1 MEKCRGSANSWA
13 VFGLLLAAIPALA
26 QSLNQSQLRGTIT
39 DSSGAV
45 ISGATV
51 TITDVGT
58 NISESTV
65 STNRGA
71 YAFTALKPSNYKL
84 LVSAKTFG
92 SVEKKGITL
101 TVNQET
107 TLDVTLL
114 PSSASSSV
122 TVESIPTLLDSDSAT
137 LGADIPSQYLTQ
149 MPLENRDPFGIAFL
163 AAGVTETAGSGI
175 QDSYPAGTNFVS
187 NGQRNSTANI
197 LLDGVLITAPE
208 QGEGGNSNLYYQ
220 ATVEGLQEV
229 KVQNNS
235 FSAEY
240 GGGTV
245 VDEVMKS
252 GTNHVH
258 GSAYWF
264 NQDSIFD
271 ARDFYNSGP
280 KPGHLQN
287 QAGFS
292 VGGPIKKNKTFF
304 FADLE
309 SVHANN
315 PVNIV
320 ATVPTSD
327 EISGNFSQVGTYDEN
342 GNPALNQIFDP
353 FKIDPASQM
362 RPAYSNNT
370 IPSSEIDPVGHA
382 IMKLYPSPNTPG
394 DAVTGSNNYRDV
406 ILSTTHSL
414 QVDAK
419 IDQQFSQKSS
429 VSVRYSSIIGS
440 GSTPTVLGDGEFND
454 GTAYTSQ
461 AFNDGI
467 NYTYAPTANT
477 LWISTFGL
485 DRVYQP
491 TQNNNYPAPTTVGFP
506 AYLEQD
512 GISRMPSI
520 IMEDAAWTSIYDQ
533 CCVDTNFAHTLL
545 NYSSSFSWTHGQ
557 HTLKA
562 GGQQQIFYNNFFQP
576 NYPDGYFSFASDVTA
591 EVPYY
596 NQTPTYTP
604 NFTQGN
610 DFASLLIGWGDP
622 TGSAINVTQSVADK
636 SLQTGFYV
644 QDDWRVSPKL
654 TVNLGVRYQ
663 WDTPYTE
670 RHNNSQ
676 FSDMT
681 GDSGITVS
689 LQPGQT
695 GTLIKGTTIFA
706 SSGLRSIPTNRTDVG
721 PRLGFEYLVNPTT
734 VVRGGAGLYF
744 GYGVATNFQYP
755 GAAYTSSPTVFFT
768 QNGEITRDATLEN
781 PFNGGVPPAQ
791 GTEYGKFALWG
802 LSNQN
807 NLGTQAAKDA
817 NIYQW
822 NVGIQQAFPAKIV
835 VSINYSANRSTFL
848 PWAGT
853 DNRNFIASSERRQHD
868 SAYLNDPVPNP
879 FQSMFAGPGA
889 MFNVPASQYSN
900 STLPQINLLRPYPQ
914 FDGPFQEYKVI
925 GASSWYNALQVVF
938 QKREGKYVNFEGNY
952 TWSKNTDD
960 SSAGNNDWVG
970 SLGNGFPQELDNLK
984 AEWSASASD
993 ATNRFVL
1000 AGMFDLPIGRNTLI
1014 GSNMNRALDA
1024 IVGGWQLTTLI
1035 TYQTGQPINVHMGNP
1050 RLADGNQ
1057 RPNVLCSAYNLT
1069 TGISIH
1075 DAGKYGLPY
1084 LNSNCFADPGDQQ
1097 PGNARR
1103 YISQLRADGIHQ
1115 ADLSL
1120 EKAHDFGG
1128 EKGKL
1133 EFHIDCFNCTNT
1145 ERFGLPD
1152 SGYEDPSWGIIASTA
1167 GGALPRNMQLG
1178 LRYQF

>member
-1 MEKCRGSANSWA
+1 MIHGA
-13 VFGLLLAAIPALA
+13 LLGVLFAAIPAWA
-26 QSLNQSQLRGTIT
+26 QSINQSQLRGTIT

-45 ISGATV
+45 IAGANV
-51 TITDVGT
+51 AIIDIGT
-58 NISESTV
+58 NIAQSTV
-65 STNRGA
+65 SNSRGG
-71 YAFTALKPSNYKL
+71 YAFTALRPSNYKL
-84 LVSAKTFG
+84 LVKAATFG
-92 SVEKKGITL
+92 TVEKNGITL

-107 TLDVTLL
+107 TLDVMLA
-114 PSSASSSV
+114 PASQTTSV
-122 TVESIPTLLDSDSAT
+122 TVESIPPLLDSDSPT
-137 LGADIPSQYLTQ
+137 LGTDIPSQYLTQ

-163 AAGVTETAGSGI
+163 AAGVTEAAGSGV
-175 QDSYPAGTNFVS
+175 QNSYPAGTNYVS
-187 NGQRNSTANI
+187 NGQRNATANI

-264 NQDSIFD
+264 NQDSVYD

-292 VGGPIKKNKTFF
+292 VGGPIKKSKTFF

-309 SVHANN
+309 SVRANN

-320 ATVPTSD
+320 ATVPTAD
-327 EISGNFSQVGTYDEN
+327 EIQGNFSQAMTYDEN
-342 GNPALNQIFDP
+342 GDPTLNQIFDP
-353 FKIDPASQM
+353 FLIDPATQN
-362 RPAYSNNT
+362 RPAYDQNT
-370 IPSSEIDPVGHA
+370 IPKGEIDSVGQA
-382 IMKLYPSPNTPG
+382 ILNLYPKPNTAG
-394 DAVTGSNNYRDV
+394 DAVTGANNYRDV
-406 ILSTTHSL
+406 VLSTSNSL
-414 QVDAK
+414 QIDAK
-419 IDQQFSQKSS
+419 VDQQFNPKSS
-429 VSVRYSSIIGS
+429 VSVRYSSIFAS
-440 GSTPTVLGDGEFND
+440 GSTPTVMGDGEFND
-454 GTAYTSQ
+454 GTRYTSK

-467 NYTYAPTANT
+467 NYTYAPTTNT

-485 DRVYQP
+485 DRVAQP
-491 TQNNNYPAPTTVGFP
+491 TQNNKYPAPTTVGFP
-506 AYLEQD
+506 PYLEQD

-520 IMEDAAWTSIYDQ
+520 IMENSPWSSLFDQ
-533 CCVDTNFAHTLL
+533 CCVDTHFAHTLL
-545 NYSSSFSWTHGQ
+545 NYASSLSWTHGQ
-557 HTLKA
+557 HTLKF

-576 NYPDGYFSFASDVTA
+576 NYPDGYFSFSQDVTA
-591 EVPYY
+591 QQPYNATNPY
-596 NQTPTYTP
+596 DI
-604 NFTQGN
+604 QGN

-622 TGSAINVTQSVADK
+622 SGSAINVTQSVADK

-663 WDTPYTE
+663 WDSPYTE
-670 RHNNSQ
+670 RNNNSQ

-681 GDSGITVS
+681 GDSGITVPD
-689 LQPGQT
+689 LPGQS
-695 GTLIKGTTIFA
+695 GTLKGTTIFA
-706 SSGLRSIPTNRTDVG
+706 SSGRRSIPANRTDVG
-721 PRLGFEYLVNPTT
+721 PRLGFEYLVHPTT
-734 VVRGGAGLYF
+734 VLRGGAGLYF

-755 GAAYTSSPTVFFT
+755 GSAYTSSPEVFFT
-768 QNGEITRDATLEN
+768 QDGEVTRDATLED
-781 PFNGGVPPAQ
+781 PFNGGVPAAQ
-791 GTEYGKFALWG
+791 GKEYGKLALWG

-807 NLGTQAAKDA
+807 NLGTQSAKDA

-822 NVGIQQAFPAKIV
+822 NLGIQQALPAKIV
-835 VSINYSANRSTFL
+835 VSLNYSANRSTFL

-853 DNRNFIASSERRQHD
+853 DNRNFIASSVRRQYG
-868 SAYLNDPVPNP
+868 SAYLNNPVRNP
-879 FQSMFAGPGA
+879 FQSLFTGPGA
-889 MFNVPASQYSN
+889 IFNVPASQYSN
-900 STLPQINLLRPYPQ
+900 PTLPQINLLRPYPQ
-914 FDGPFQEYKVI
+914 FDGVFEEYKVI

-970 SLGNGFPQELDNLK
+970 SYGNGLPQELDHLK

-1000 AGMFDLPIGRNTLI
+1000 AGMFQLPVGRETLI
-1014 GSNMNRALDA
+1014 GGNMNQALDA
-1024 IVGGWQLTTLI
+1024 VVGGWQLTTLV
-1035 TYQTGQPINVHMGNP
+1035 TFQTGQPIDVHMNSG
-1050 RLADGNQ
+1050 RIADGNQ
-1057 RPNVLCSAYNLT
+1057 RPNVLCSTYGLT

-1075 DAGKYGLPY
+1075 KAGETGLPY

-1097 PGNARR
+1097 PGNAPR
-1103 YISQLRADGIHQ
+1103 YISQLRSDGIHQ
-1115 ADLSL
+1115 ADVSL

-1133 EFHIDCFNCTNT
+1133 EFHFDCFNCTNT

-1152 SGYEDPSWGIIASTA
+1152 SGYESPTFGVISSTA

-1178 LRYQF
+1178 VRYQF

>member
-1 MEKCRGSANSWA
+1 MRTCRETALRG
-13 VFGLLLAAIPALA
+13 VLLGALIAAIPALG
-26 QSLNQSQLRGTIT
+26 QSINQSQLRGTIA

-45 ISGATV
+45 IAGADI
-51 TITDVGT
+51 TITDIGT
-58 NISESTV
+58 NIAQSTV
-65 STNRGA
+65 SNGRGA

-84 LVSAKTFG
+84 LVKAPTFG
-92 SVEKKGITL
+92 SVEKDGITL
-101 TVNQET
+101 AVNEES
-107 TLDVTLL
+107 TLNVTLL
-114 PSSASSSV
+114 PSSQTTSV
-122 TVESIPTLLDSDSAT
+122 TVESIPPLLDSDSPT
-137 LGADIPSQYLTQ
+137 LGTDIPSEYLTQ

-163 AAGVTETAGSGI
+163 AAGVTESAGSGV

-197 LLDGVLITAPE
+197 TLDGVLITAPE

-252 GTNHVH
+252 GTNRFH

-264 NQDSIFD
+264 NQDSVYD

-292 VGGPIKKNKTFF
+292 LGGPVKKNKTFF

-309 SVHANN
+309 AVRASN

-320 ATVPTSD
+320 ATVPTAS
-327 EISGNFSQVGTYDEN
+327 EVSGDFSQAMTYDQN
-342 GNPALNQIFDP
+342 GNPIQNQIFDP
-353 FKIDPASQM
+353 FRIDPATQM
-362 RPAYSNNT
+362 RPAYNKNV
-370 IPSSEIDPVGHA
+370 IPSGEIDPVGQA
-382 IMKLYPSPNTPG
+382 IMKLYPKPNTAG
-394 DAVTGSNNYRDV
+394 DAVTGANNFRDV
-406 ILSTTHSL
+406 VLGTSNSL
-414 QVDAK
+414 QIDLKA
-419 IDQQFSQKSS
+419 DQQFSPKSS
-429 VSVRYSSIIGS
+429 LSVRYSSVFGS

-454 GTAYTSQ
+454 GTKYTEQ
-461 AFNDGI
+461 VYNDGI
-467 NYTYAPTANT
+467 NFTYAPTTNT
-477 LWISTFGL
+477 LWVSTFGL
-485 DRVYQP
+485 DRVAEP
-491 TQNNNYPAPTTVGFP
+491 TQNNNYPSPTTVGFP
-506 AYLEQD
+506 SYLQQG

-520 IMEDAAWTSIYDQ
+520 IMENAPWTSLFDQ
-533 CCVDTNFAHTLL
+533 CCVDTHFAHTLL

-576 NYPDGYFSFASDVTA
+576 NYPDGYFSFAQDVTS
-591 EVPYY
+591 EEPYNAANPY
-596 NQTPTYTP
+596 DI
-604 NFTQGN
+604 QGN

-622 TGSAINVTQSVADK
+622 SGSAINVTQSVADK

-681 GDSGITVS
+681 GDSGVAVS
-689 LQPGQT
+689 GYP
-695 GTLIKGTTIFA
+695 GTLKGTTIFA
-706 SSGLRSIPTNRTDVG
+706 SSGRRSIPTNRTDVG
-721 PRLGFEYLVNPTT
+721 PRLGFEYLMHPTT

-755 GAAYTSSPTVFFT
+755 GAAYTSSPEVFFT
-768 QNGEITRDATLEN
+768 QDGEVHRDATLEN
-781 PFNGGVPPAQ
+781 PFNGGVPAAQ
-791 GTEYGKFALWG
+791 GTEYGKLALWG

-822 NVGIQQAFPAKIV
+822 NLGIQQAFPAKIV

-853 DNRNFIASSERRQHD
+853 DNRNFIASSVRRQL
-868 SAYLNDPVPNP
+868 SSTYLNDPGPNP
-879 FQSMFAGPGA
+879 FHSLFAAPGGTPGA
-889 MFNVPASQYSN
+889 IFNVPASQYWEP
-900 STLPQINLLRPYPQ
+900 TLPHINLLRPYPQ
-914 FDGPFQEYKVI
+914 FDGVFEEYKVI
-925 GASSWYNALQVVF
+925 GASSWYNALQLVF

-1000 AGMFDLPIGRNTLI
+1000 AGMFQLPVGRGSLI

-1024 IVGGWQLTTLI
+1024 VVGGWQLTTLV
-1035 TYQTGQPINVHMGNP
+1035 TFQSGQPIDVHMGNG
-1050 RLADGNQ
+1050 RIADGNQ
-1057 RPNVLCSAYNLT
+1057 RPNVLCSAYALT

-1075 DAGKYGLPY
+1075 KAGEFGLPY
-1084 LNSNCFADPGDQQ
+1084 LNSNCFSDPGDQQ
-1097 PGNARR
+1097 PGNAPR
-1103 YISQLRADGIHQ
+1103 YVSQLRSDGIHQ

-1133 EFHIDCFNCTNT
+1133 EFHVDCFNCTNT

-1152 SGYEDPSWGIIASTA
+1152 SGYEDSTFGVISSTA

-1178 LRYQF
+1178 VRYEF

>member
-1 MEKCRGSANSWA
+1 MNLCRG
-13 VFGLLLAAIPALA
+13 AAIHSALLGLMLAIVPAVS
-26 QSLNQSQLRGTIT
+26 QSVNQSQLRGTIT

-45 ISGATV
+45 VAGAYV
-51 TITDVGT
+51 SITDIGT
-58 NISESTV
+58 NISQFTLSN
-65 STNRGA
+65 SHGG
-71 YAFTALKPSNYKL
+71 YAFTALKPSNYRL
-84 LVSAKTFG
+84 LVRATTFG
-92 SVEKKGITL
+92 TVEKKGITL

-114 PSSASSSV
+114 PSSQLATV
-122 TVESIPTLLDSDSAT
+122 TVESIPTLLDSDSPT
-137 LGADIPSQYLTQ
+137 LGTDIPSQYLTQ
-149 MPLENRDPFGIAFL
+149 MPLENRNPFGIAFL
-163 AAGVTETAGSGI
+163 AAGVTESPGSGT
-175 QDSYPAGTNFVS
+175 QDSYPAGTNYIS
-187 NGQRNSTANI
+187 NGQRNATANI

-252 GTNHVH
+252 GTNRVH

-264 NQDSIFD
+264 NQDSVYD

-287 QAGFS
+287 QVGFS
-292 VGGPIKKNKTFF
+292 VGGPIVKNKTFF

-309 SVHANN
+309 SVRANN

-320 ATVPTSD
+320 ATVPTED
-327 EISGNFSQVGTYDEN
+327 EINGNFSQAMTYDQD
-342 GNPALNQIFDP
+342 GNPTLNQIFDP
-353 FKIDPASQM
+353 FLIDPASQN
-362 RPAYSNNT
+362 RPAYSQNT
-370 IPSSEIDPVGHA
+370 IPQGEIDPVGQA
-382 IMKLYPSPNTPG
+382 IMKLYPKPNSAG
-394 DAVTGSNNYRDV
+394 DAVTGTNNYRDV
-406 ILSTTHSL
+406 VLSTSKSL
-414 QVDAK
+414 QIDAK
-419 IDQQFSQKSS
+419 VDQQFTPKSS
-429 VSVRYSSIIGS
+429 ASVRYSSIISS
-440 GSTPTVLGDGEFND
+440 GSTPTVMGDGEFND
-454 GTAYTSQ
+454 GTKYTSQ
-461 AFNDGI
+461 AFNNGI
-467 NYTYAPTANT
+467 SYTYVPTANT

-485 DRVYQP
+485 DRVAQP
-491 TQNNNYPAPTTVGFP
+491 TQNNHYPGPTTVGFP
-506 AYLEQD
+506 SYLEQN

-520 IMEDAAWTSIYDQ
+520 IMEDAAWTSIFDQ
-533 CCVDTNFAHTLL
+533 CCVDTEFAHTLL
-545 NYSSSFSWTHGQ
+545 NYASSFSWTHGQ
-557 HTLKA
+557 HTLKV

-576 NYPDGYFSFASDVTA
+576 NYPDGYFSFGQDVTA
-591 EVPYY
+591 QMPY
-596 NQTPTYTP
+596 NT
-604 NFTQGN
+604 NNGIQGN

-622 TGSAINVTQSVADK
+622 AGSAINVTQSVADK

-644 QDDWRVSPKL
+644 QDDWRVTPKL

-663 WDTPYTE
+663 WDSPYTE

-681 GDSGITVS
+681 GDSGVTVPG
-689 LQPGQT
+689 LPGQS
-695 GTLIKGTTIFA
+695 GTLKGTTIFA
-706 SSGLRSIPTNRTDVG
+706 SSGRRSIPKNLTDIG
-721 PRLGFEYLVNPTT
+721 PRLGFEYLVRPTT

-755 GAAYTSSPTVFFT
+755 GAAYTSSPAVFFS
-768 QNGEITRDATLEN
+768 QDGEITRDATLGD

-791 GTEYGKFALWG
+791 GAQYGKLALWG

-822 NVGIQQAFPAKIV
+822 NLGIQQALPAKIV

-853 DNRNFIASSERRQHD
+853 DNRNFIASSIRRNQT
-868 SAYLNDPVPNP
+868 SASLNDPVPNP
-879 FQSMFAGPGA
+879 FQSLFTGPGA
-889 MFNVPASQYSN
+889 TFNVPASQYSQP
-900 STLPQINLLRPYPQ
+900 TLPQINLLRPYPQ

-938 QKREGKYVNFEGNY
+938 QKRAGKYVNFEGNY

-970 SLGNGFPQELDNLK
+970 SFGNGFPQELDHLK

-1000 AGMFDLPIGRNTLI
+1000 AGMFDLPVGRGALI
-1014 GSNMNRALDA
+1014 GANMNRAFDA
-1024 IVGGWQLTTLI
+1024 VVGGWRLTTLI
-1035 TYQTGQPINVHMGNP
+1035 TFQTGQPINVHMGNP

-1057 RPNVLCSAYNLT
+1057 RPNVQCSTRGLT

-1075 DAGKYGLPY
+1075 NAGMNGLPY
-1084 LNSNCFADPGDQQ
+1084 LNSNCFSDPGDQQ
-1097 PGNARR
+1097 PGNAPR

-1120 EKAHDFGG
+1120 EKAYEFGG
-1128 EKGKL
+1128 EKGRL

-1152 SGYEDPSWGIIASTA
+1152 SGYEDPTFGVISSTA

-1178 LRYQF
+1178 VRYQF